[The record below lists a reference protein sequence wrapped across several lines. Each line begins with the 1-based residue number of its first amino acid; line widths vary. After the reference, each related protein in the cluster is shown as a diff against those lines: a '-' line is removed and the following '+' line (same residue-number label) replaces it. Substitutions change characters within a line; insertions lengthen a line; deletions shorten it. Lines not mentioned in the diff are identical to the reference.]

1 MEFSFSLDLEE
12 GKRQAFRARVPGLLC
27 IVQGRDV
34 EFPVKDISATGM
46 ALVDEGNN
54 LSDDEVV
61 YLDLLIN
68 HRAYMQ
74 EVKAKV
80 IRVIGNGIVGV
91 NFIELD
97 RRQEAKLDKLVLEVQ
112 KRLINMRKLK
122 TADDGNT

>member
-1 MEFSFSLDLEE
+1 MDFSFSLDLEE

-34 EFPVKDISATGM
+34 EFAVKDISATGL
-46 ALVDEGNN
+46 ALVDETNT
-54 LSDDEVV
+54 LADDEVF

-68 HRAYMQ
+68 RRAYMQ

-80 IRVIGNGIVGV
+80 IRIIGNGIVGV
-91 NFIELD
+91 NFLELD

-122 TADDGNT
+122 AASDANT